1 MSSVWNHVP
10 NRQMVAFV
18 RAAQSSSRSFRKGCH
33 YSTSFRPIHVESLD
47 PSANASLQ
55 SQNFNRP
62 RMVIPSPTDTSS
74 CEFWCSSRLI
84 LSRLNQQSPPL
95 GGITEPWVPIFGRG
109 DNQDVHSDALGPS
122 RSPRIDSQSPQG
134 NGSSNENPDVSKRP
148 LQPTPPDFLIDTLQK
163 TASRRRRDLPTNWT
177 LSGNHRKPL
186 ITPLTLQQRQNFQ
199 KRARKPSLPIILENY
214 IRLVDGVLQS
224 CANSD
229 LSSDAENL
237 DKALQKILRG
247 GFVDSLEFWE
257 YKITDLMS
265 WAWVLK
271 SHTVYEATIRI
282 YLLEADAA
290 VEGIRPRQIV
300 PVFIPLMLLRQELD
314 LRTFRLLLVYT
325 LHIITG
331 RPPPRLD
338 HSLHNTSHNYSP
350 DDLHYNGDISDM
362 PLIDPHTCAAFA
374 VRLLSHARRLWP
386 EAQLPIAQ
394 AFSVYLR
401 TSGTTKSSF
410 VAKKLNKFI
419 QLLSLPSGP
428 RPFVS
433 ASIRQEAQFELLK
446 AMATMSPVLHVTR
459 RGYQG
464 LAAVQ
469 LAHRKTPA
477 EREYAE
483 LQTPSWPPWKEER
496 SGMDSS
502 KGAEGRHSRAMRVMS
517 QMREAGYRHS
527 LWEEVAG
534 IMAGWDTDNSP
545 TIQTRALVR
554 QPGNLRGRPG
564 REKHHAIWEARIRST
579 RTLREAWACFLAHES
594 QGFRPHASV
603 YAAMGEKLIFVDN
616 LSEQKVSKTSPALPG
631 DGPEVYPEPASARDW
646 IYTSERP
653 PNLHIFLKRML
664 SHGIR
669 PSGRFLALLLQ
680 HAPSFRVG
688 LDCLSCSDLTNQQ
701 LRVLFSFGET
711 IPPHD
716 VESQQALDELPEYLL
731 SAFIRFLCRFSVITS
746 RIRDFTSPDAFPI
759 ITNKWAKPQ
768 PQVPTLFAYGAS
780 KQRNPSKSWYSKLL
794 SHAIRLLRKR
804 DSSKPQGWIQLL
816 KGLRSIR
823 VLGNASTLNHT
834 QRILAWHESMEV
846 SKWLDER
853 NIDTG
858 SDGFLVLCHSFSNA
872 VAAAVKDPSSMERA
886 LKVLQMAEREASQS
900 LETVPQNLEDMV
912 HVGLSTLKGQF
923 DRLLFG
929 DSKTFPL
936 FDSLRISLEQQ
947 TESQVTVPM
956 LPDVPSPAVFHAFV
970 RCLGLAEDSEGLLS
984 LLRWMSQHATILK
997 QKSDEHLNG
1006 DIMMRR
1012 TIVAARMFL
1021 EGYWGSTNSRRAEP
1035 TADEAD
1041 EPDPLEH
1048 ITPNEHEHD
1057 VPTFWDTNL
1066 QEAYDIVTA
1075 TEIWGPWPSDE
1086 EVLDYLAHEERKT
1099 EQ

>member
-10 NRQMVAFV
+10 NHQMVAFV

-47 PSANASLQ
+47 LSANASVR
-55 SQNFNRP
+55 SQNLSRP
-62 RMVIPSPTDTSS
+62 RMVIPGPTDTSS

-84 LSRLNQQSPPL
+84 LSRLNQQSQPS
-95 GGITEPWVPIFGRG
+95 GGIAEPWVPILGQG
-109 DNQDVHSDALGPS
+109 GNGDVHSGAFGPCKH
-122 RSPRIDSQSPQG
+122 PRADGQSLQE
-134 NGSSNENPDVSKRP
+134 NGYFNRTPNVSHQP
-148 LQPTPPDFLIDTLQK
+148 LQPTPADYLIDTLQR
-163 TASRRRRDLPTNWT
+163 TASRRRRDEPTNWT
-177 LSGNHRKPL
+177 LSGRSRKHL
-186 ITPLTLQQRQNFQ
+186 ITPLTLQQRQNFM
-199 KRARKPSLPIILENY
+199 KRAQKQSLPIILENY
-214 IRLVDGVLQS
+214 IRFVDGPLRK
-224 CANSD
+224 CAIRD
-229 LSSDAENL
+229 VPSDAEHL

-247 GFVDSLEFWE
+247 GFVDSLEHRE
-257 YKITDLMS
+257 YYITDLVS
-265 WAWVLK
+265 WTWVLK
-271 SHTVYEATIRI
+271 SRTVYEATLRI
-282 YLLEADAA
+282 YFLEAEAA
-290 VEGIRPRQIV
+290 SEGTGSRKSV
-300 PVFIPLMLLRQELD
+300 PVFVPLMLLRQELD

-325 LHIITG
+325 LHIISGT
-331 RPPPRLD
+331 PLPRLD
-338 HSLHNTSHNYSP
+338 HALHTTSNEHVP
-350 DDLHYNGDISDM
+350 DDLLHHDGTLS
-362 PLIDPHTCAAFA
+362 IDPHTCAALA
-374 VRLLSHARRLWP
+374 ARLLSHARRLWP

-401 TSGTTKSSF
+401 TSGTTKSNF
-410 VAKKLNKFI
+410 VAKKLNRFI

-469 LAHRKTPA
+469 LAHRKTAA

-496 SGMDSS
+496 SGMDSN

-517 QMREAGYRHS
+517 QMREAGYSHS

-534 IMAGWDTDNSP
+534 IMAGWDTDHSP

-554 QPGNLRGRPG
+554 QPGNLKGRPG

-579 RTLREAWACFLAHES
+579 RTLREAWACFLAYES
-594 QGFRPHASV
+594 HGHSPHSSV
-603 YAAMGEKLIFVDN
+603 YAAMGEKLIYGED
-616 LSEQKVSKTSPALPG
+616 LSEKKIAKASAALPG

-653 PNLHIFLKRML
+653 PTLHIFLKRML

-711 IPPHD
+711 IPHHD
-716 VESQQALDELPEYLL
+716 VESQKALDEIPEYLF
-731 SAFIRFLCRFSVITS
+731 SAFIRFLCRFSVIQS
-746 RIRDFTSPDAFPI
+746 RIRDFTSADAFPI
-759 ITNKWAKPQ
+759 ITNKWAGPQ

-804 DSSKPQGWIQLL
+804 DSSNPQGWLQLL

-823 VLGNASTLNHT
+823 ILGNASTLNNT
-834 QRILAWHESMEV
+834 QRILAWHEVMEV
-846 SKWLDER
+846 SKWMGER
-853 NIDTG
+853 NIETG
-858 SDGFLVLCHSFSNA
+858 SDGVLVVCHSFSNA
-872 VAAAVKDPSSMERA
+872 VAAAIKDPNSMERA
-886 LKVLQMAEREASQS
+886 LKVLHAAEGEAA
-900 LETVPQNLEDMV
+900 EFGPQDLEDMV
-912 HVGLSTLKGQF
+912 QVGLSTLKGQF
-923 DRLLFG
+923 DRLVFG
-929 DSKTFPL
+929 DSKTSSL
-936 FDSLRISLEQQ
+936 FDSLRLFLEQQ
-947 TESQVTVPM
+947 TDSQVTVPA
-956 LPDVPSPAVFHAFV
+956 LPDVPSPAVLHAFV

-984 LLRWMSQHATILK
+984 LLRWMSEHASTLK
-997 QKSDEHLNG
+997 QTSDEHLNG

-1012 TIVAARMFL
+1012 TIVATRMFL
-1021 EGYWGSTNSRRAEP
+1021 EGYWGTNSRHAQPSE
-1035 TADEAD
+1035 DEMD
-1041 EPDPLEH
+1041 EPDTMED
-1048 ITPNEHEHD
+1048 ITPAEHD
-1057 VPTFWDTNL
+1057 MPTFWNTNL
-1066 QEAYDIVTA
+1066 QEAYDIVTM